1 MNNKGQTLVLFVM
14 ILPIALLLI
23 YFVYTR
29 IMLYGEKKQEEDIA
43 NSICRYY
50 HDGKSINEL
59 EEIIKANDKDYSY
72 KIKEENNTIKII
84 ISKEIDSLL
93 NKKDKVKT
101 ELICE

>member
-29 IMLYGEKKQEEDIA
+29 IMLYGEKKHMEDIA

-50 HDGKSINEL
+50 HNDKAIEEL
-59 EEIIKANDKDYSY
+59 EEIIEANDKDYSY

-84 ISKEIDSLL
+84 IVKEINNLL

-101 ELICE
+101 ELTCE